1 METADFQDIRYALDD
16 EGIVTVT
23 ISSTKR
29 RNAISGLT
37 SLELRYAAQHFAN
50 DDRAHA
56 MILTGENDPERDSD
70 RQAFSSGGYFSPDAY
85 TGLPD
90 DLMAE
95 IDHTDIA
102 MKATVLEFFACD
114 KPVLAAVNGLAI
126 GGGFTLPLAVA
137 DQIYLSEHA
146 WAQLPFAHLGI
157 AAELGST
164 FLLPTLLG
172 MQKAKE
178 LLFFPERLDAQ
189 TLASLGLANAVL
201 AHDELLSH
209 TRERALQL
217 IPPRGAGL
225 SIRAMKRSV
234 HAQRVDAMTTAL
246 DLENEALNMLV
257 ASEDFAEGLL
267 ARVER
272 RAPAFKG
279 R

>member
-146 WAQLPFAHLGI
+146 
-157 AAELGST
+157 
-164 FLLPTLLG
+164 
-172 MQKAKE
+172 
-178 LLFFPERLDAQ
+178 
-189 TLASLGLANAVL
+189 LAS
-201 AHDELLSH
+201 
-209 TRERALQL
+209 
-217 IPPRGAGL
+217 PPSSAP
-225 SIRAMKRSV
+225 RSCFPPFSACRRRRSCSSSRNV
-234 HAQRVDAMTTAL
+234 WTPKHSPAWAWRTPCSPTTSCYRTPVNVPCSSFRH
-246 DLENEALNMLV
+246 EV
-257 ASEDFAEGLL
+257 QVCPSG
-267 ARVER
+267 
-272 RAPAFKG
+272 P
-279 R
+279 